1 MYFYFLLAILLF
13 QSFQDFLLGKN
24 LNRIKNVCNT
34 VFNFTSIFSVLVMGI
49 FFFFA
54 NDISIAIYDNIEV
67 GKWIKILSFLVIF
80 MYIDN
85 IVDGMLKGINE
96 HVSVMLCNILDLI
109 VTILIIFFI
118 VPILGMEGYIL
129 SIFVSELLNFSVSLY
144 QLKRR
149 VNFSFPLLLI
159 LKCVIAVLMSYI
171 ITSLINFNGFTGVIN
186 LVINVS
192 IFIIFYFIFTFIS
205 KCYIFKK

>member
-24 LNRIKNVCNT
+24 LNRIKKVCNT

-67 GKWIKILSFLVIF
+67 GRWIKILSFFVIF
-80 MYIDN
+80 MYVDN

-171 ITSLINFNGFTGVIN
+171 ITSLISFNGFTGVIN

>member
-1 MYFYFLLAILLF
+1 MYFYFLLATLSF

-54 NDISIAIYDNIEV
+54 NDISLAIYDNIEV

-171 ITSLINFNGFTGVIN
+171 ITSLISFNGFTGVIN

>member
-171 ITSLINFNGFTGVIN
+171 ITSLISFNGFTGVIN

>member
-1 MYFYFLLAILLF
+1 MYFYFLLATLSF

-67 GKWIKILSFLVIF
+67 GRWIKILSFLVIF

>member
-1 MYFYFLLAILLF
+1 
-13 QSFQDFLLGKN
+13 
-24 LNRIKNVCNT
+24 
-34 VFNFTSIFSVLVMGI
+34 MGI

-54 NDISIAIYDNIEV
+54 NDISIAIYDNKKV

-171 ITSLINFNGFTGVIN
+171 ITSLISFNGFTGVIN

>member
-1 MYFYFLLAILLF
+1 MYFYFLLATLSF

-67 GKWIKILSFLVIF
+67 GRWIKILSFLVIF

-159 LKCVIAVLMSYI
+159 LKCVIAVLISYI

>member
-34 VFNFTSIFSVLVMGI
+34 VLSFTSVFSVLVMGV

-54 NDISIAIYDNIEV
+54 NDISLAIYNNIEV

-96 HVSVMLCNILDLI
+96 HVSVMLCNILDLV

-159 LKCVIAVLMSYI
+159 LKCIISVLMSYI

>member
-1 MYFYFLLAILLF
+1 M
-13 QSFQDFLLGKN
+13 LGKN

-67 GKWIKILSFLVIF
+67 GRWIKILSFLVIF

-159 LKCVIAVLMSYI
+159 LKCVIAVLISYI
-171 ITSLINFNGFTGVIN
+171 ITSLINFNGFTGIIN

>member
-67 GKWIKILSFLVIF
+67 GRWIKILSFLVIF

>member
-1 MYFYFLLAILLF
+1 MYFYFLLVILSF

-54 NDISIAIYDNIEV
+54 NDISLAIYNNIEV

-96 HVSVMLCNILDLI
+96 HVSVMLCNILDLV
-109 VTILIIFFI
+109 VTILIIFFV

-159 LKCVIAVLMSYI
+159 LKCIISVLMSYI
-171 ITSLINFNGFTGVIN
+171 LISLINFNGFTGVIN

>member
-1 MYFYFLLAILLF
+1 
-13 QSFQDFLLGKN
+13 
-24 LNRIKNVCNT
+24 
-34 VFNFTSIFSVLVMGI
+34 MGI

-54 NDISIAIYDNIEV
+54 NDISIAIYNNIEV

>member
-67 GKWIKILSFLVIF
+67 GRWIKILSFLVIF

-96 HVSVMLCNILDLI
+96 HVSVMLCNILDLV
-109 VTILIIFFI
+109 VTICIIFFA
-118 VPILGMEGYIL
+118 VPFLGMNGYIL
-129 SIFVSELLNFSVSLY
+129 SIFVSEILNFSVSLY

-149 VNFSFPLLLI
+149 VNFSFPFLLI
-159 LKCVIAVLMSYI
+159 LKCFICVFTSFILTCYMDFGNAILKILVFIAIY
-171 ITSLINFNGFTGVIN
+171 LILT
-186 LVINVS
+186 
-192 IFIIFYFIFTFIS
+192 FIF

>member
-1 MYFYFLLAILLF
+1 MYFYFLLATLSF

-54 NDISIAIYDNIEV
+54 NDISIAIYNNIEV

>member
-1 MYFYFLLAILLF
+1 MYFYFLLATLSF

-171 ITSLINFNGFTGVIN
+171 ITSLISFNGFTGVIN

>member
-67 GKWIKILSFLVIF
+67 GRWIKILSFLVIF

-159 LKCVIAVLMSYI
+159 LKCVIAVLISYI
-171 ITSLINFNGFTGVIN
+171 ITSLINFNGFTGIIN

>member
-1 MYFYFLLAILLF
+1 
-13 QSFQDFLLGKN
+13 
-24 LNRIKNVCNT
+24 
-34 VFNFTSIFSVLVMGI
+34 MGI

-67 GKWIKILSFLVIF
+67 GRWIKILSFLVIF

-159 LKCVIAVLMSYI
+159 LKCVIAVLISYI

>member
-1 MYFYFLLAILLF
+1 MYFYFLLATLSF

-24 LNRIKNVCNT
+24 LNRIKNVCNA

-159 LKCVIAVLMSYI
+159 LKCVIAVLISYI

>member
-1 MYFYFLLAILLF
+1 MYFYFLLVILSS
-13 QSFQDFLLGKN
+13 QNSPDFLLGKN
-24 LNRIKNVCNT
+24 LNRIKTVCNT
-34 VFNFTSIFSVLVMGI
+34 VLSFTSMFSVLVMGI

-67 GKWIKILSFLVIF
+67 GKWIKTLSFLVIF

-109 VTILIIFFI
+109 VTILIIFFV
-118 VPILGMEGYIL
+118 VPFLGMEGYIL

-149 VNFSFPLLLI
+149 IKFSFPLLLI
-159 LKCVIAVLMSYI
+159 LKCIISVLISYI
-171 ITSLINFNGFTGVIN
+171 ITSLISFNGFSRNIN
-186 LVINVS
+186 LVINIS

>member
-96 HVSVMLCNILDLI
+96 HISVMLCNILDLI

-171 ITSLINFNGFTGVIN
+171 ITSLISFNGFTGVIN

>member
-34 VFNFTSIFSVLVMGI
+34 VLSFTSVFSVLVMGV

-54 NDISIAIYDNIEV
+54 NDISLAIYNNIEV

-96 HVSVMLCNILDLI
+96 HVSVMLCNILDLV

-159 LKCVIAVLMSYI
+159 LKCIISVLMSYI
-171 ITSLINFNGFTGVIN
+171 ITSLINFNGFNGIINIVIKIS
-186 LVINVS
+186 L
-192 IFIIFYFIFTFIS
+192 FAIFYFIFTFIS

>member
-1 MYFYFLLAILLF
+1 
-13 QSFQDFLLGKN
+13 
-24 LNRIKNVCNT
+24 
-34 VFNFTSIFSVLVMGI
+34 MGI

-67 GKWIKILSFLVIF
+67 GRWIKILSFLVIF

-171 ITSLINFNGFTGVIN
+171 ITSLISFNGFTGVIN